1 MGKVAR
7 DRKKKF
13 IKKAKE
19 SHELLKIKFDLI
31 LIKGLLIQDKDDQNQ
46 NKEIIHMINFL
57 FDALEAIPEK
67 NTVYALIKSNCS
79 LKYDLNTLKNNI
91 NAFKAKFTYHQL
103 FAISEMPEA
112 VFQKYLY
119 EHNIFEIK
127 SQKIMVMFDFSFL
140 KEIIIKLMK
149 ALSDINAY
157 LFYSF
162 DEFFSS
168 LNSLDEKF
176 KKLYDILESNEKE
189 NSL

>member
-1 MGKVAR
+1 MKN
-7 DRKKKF
+7 F
-13 IKKAKE
+13 
-19 SHELLKIKFDLI
+19 LI
-31 LIKGLLIQDKDDQNQ
+31 LEINLIFILLIQDKDEQNQ

-67 NTVYALIKSNCS
+67 NSVYALIKSNCS

-103 FAISEMPEA
+103 FAISVMPEA

-140 KEIIIKLMK
+140 NEIIITLMK
-149 ALSDINAY
+149 HYQTIMHIYFILLMN
-157 LFYSF
+157 
-162 DEFFSS
+162 FFH
-168 LNSLDEKF
+168 L
-176 KKLYDILESNEKE
+176 
-189 NSL
+189 

>member
-1 MGKVAR
+1 
-7 DRKKKF
+7 
-13 IKKAKE
+13 
-19 SHELLKIKFDLI
+19 
-31 LIKGLLIQDKDDQNQ
+31 
-46 NKEIIHMINFL
+46 MINFL

-149 ALSDINAY
+149 ALSDNNAY

>member
-1 MGKVAR
+1 MKN
-7 DRKKKF
+7 F
-13 IKKAKE
+13 
-19 SHELLKIKFDLI
+19 LI
-31 LIKGLLIQDKDDQNQ
+31 LEINLIFILLIQDKDEQNQ

-67 NTVYALIKSNCS
+67 NSVYALIKSNCS

-103 FAISEMPEA
+103 FAISVMPEA

-140 KEIIIKLMK
+140 NEIIFTLMK
-149 ALSDINAY
+149 HYQTIMHIYFILLMN
-157 LFYSF
+157 
-162 DEFFSS
+162 FFH
-168 LNSLDEKF
+168 L
-176 KKLYDILESNEKE
+176 
-189 NSL
+189 

>member
-1 MGKVAR
+1 MLSTKNETNKLSSM
-7 DRKKKF
+7 DTTNT
-13 IKKAKE
+13 I
-19 SHELLKIKFDLI
+19 
-31 LIKGLLIQDKDDQNQ
+31 LLIQDKDEQNQ

-67 NTVYALIKSNCS
+67 NSVYALIKSNCS

-103 FAISEMPEA
+103 FAISVMPEA

-140 KEIIIKLMK
+140 NEIIKM
-149 ALSDINAY
+149 
-157 LFYSF
+157 
-162 DEFFSS
+162 
-168 LNSLDEKF
+168 
-176 KKLYDILESNEKE
+176 
-189 NSL
+189 